1 MLPSSLPFVRSFSL
15 GLLSRS
21 ATSFA
26 GLTSEQ
32 FMKNPANEPV
42 LEYRKGSAES
52 VALEQELQKLW
63 AEPVEVPLCIGTE
76 KIFRKEQ
83 KKKIFHTE
91 QRKKIFHTEQRK
103 NIFHTEQRK
112 NIFHTEQRKNIFH
125 KEQRSIK
132 QPMAK
137 SGQDVKTNA
146 AKSSKFEP
154 KNIQLVSRRLH
165 KHLFGKATYANSSAK
180 EDSIEARLELPS
192 LHVSGNLMEHFRVE
206 ASAQFEGYQKL
217 LESVLWTK
225 ERNRIPRRPKEWSVQ
240 PGWTAYDPIGW
251 NAVPRPVPF
260 PAEDLLFF
268 DVEVCMKDG
277 RLPTLAVALSHTKW
291 YSWCS
296 TRMADADNELPEFV
310 RPEHLISMGNL
321 GQRKRLVIGHNVAF
335 DRTFISEQYAI
346 HETALRFWDTM
357 SMHIAIGGMADHQ
370 RDLFT
375 KNNNYPS
382 LAKLLFSKPGQS
394 DGPEIAM
401 EALTKE
407 QTTHLKEFNKI
418 VRVWKKR
425 TCRNSLD
432 ALHEKYCNKE
442 KPLVVR
448 KFEEKDGKMEQNLS
462 EESANVK
469 HSAKEQVEWD
479 KKYQSFFKTASIEQI
494 RSNAQVRLFSI
505 IVPAIFKYR
514 FPHPVTYCGMLEMGN
529 PYLPITSN
537 WRTFFA
543 KCEDESSNLKDV
555 TANKF
560 VKSARNLIEEL
571 DVESEHGIRKFELD
585 PWMWVSDWNRK
596 LLRPQWPLWYSGLFM
611 HFQDAEIHID
621 LLTGDRIKMQ
631 TREIPRIF
639 GLCYGRYPLF
649 YKSNYGWG
657 FLVPN
662 ANCSDDLP
670 KDEKVLLR
678 RNEYVNFPVRE
689 IHELIRRNK
698 SRNVPKIPFYAMKP
712 VSTSGKARNMGTP
725 FDKSNYK
732 NFEEG
737 VLYPTRYGEVLKDF
751 LVSKSVTRFWGN
763 YRDRYREELPVWL
776 DEKMQMGALVPSVIP
791 SGTVTRRATHKL
803 WLTSTN
809 PKENVVGS
817 DMKSMVQ
824 CADGW
829 KFVGADVDSQEQWL
843 AALFGDSFHE
853 SLRAGATPFSNMLLA
868 GNKNDGTDL
877 HSVVGK
883 EVGITR
889 NQAKTLNYARL
900 YGSGIFHAQQ
910 YMINQG
916 ITKPQARQR
925 AKKMFE
931 TTKGQPVRYLK
942 MSESGGK
949 MLDEFLAL
957 NSNLRQ
963 LVKHNFTLLRLGGK
977 HFLRIDCPVPFVNKF
992 ERWLL
997 SRQKENNI
1005 EMSINRMRNILYE
1018 GDVFL
1023 NVGGYE
1029 SQTFNW
1035 LSLNS
1040 CQRHPITPVLKCR
1053 LSQALEPIL
1062 PAMVKDVQSVNL
1074 DKFNSLFK
1082 RSVANW
1088 FVQSSAVDF
1097 LHLLLVCMRWLC
1109 RKYDIPARY
1118 VISIHDEVRYLVPEK
1133 DRYRCAL
1140 ALTLSNMYVRA
1151 AISDTLGIRELP
1163 KSIAFF
1169 SQVDID
1175 SVLRKEVDLEC
1186 RAPDTKTI
1194 ENGEAVN
1201 IEQIVKI
1208 TGGRLA

>member
-1 MLPSSLPFVRSFSL
+1 MLPSSLPFARSISL

-42 LEYRKGSAES
+42 LEYRKGSEENGA
-52 VALEQELQKLW
+52 VEQKLQKLW
-63 AEPVEVPLCIGTE
+63 AEPVKVPRIGTE
-76 KIFRKEQ
+76 KIFRKD
-83 KKKIFHTE
+83 
-91 QRKKIFHTEQRK
+91 QRKKIFR
-103 NIFHTEQRK
+103 
-112 NIFHTEQRKNIFH
+112 
-125 KEQRSIK
+125 KEQRNFK

-137 SGQDVKTNA
+137 NGQGFKTDA
-146 AKSSKFEP
+146 AKLSEQ
-154 KNIQLVSRRLH
+154 KNFKQPMAKNGQGFKTDAAKLSEQRNFKQPMAKNGEHNRL
-165 KHLFGKATYANSSAK
+165 
-180 EDSIEARLELPS
+180 
-192 LHVSGNLMEHFRVE
+192 
-206 ASAQFEGYQKL
+206 
-217 LESVLWTK
+217 
-225 ERNRIPRRPKEWSVQ
+225 PRRPKEWSVQ
-240 PGWTAYDPIGW
+240 PGWTAYDIIGW
-251 NAVPRPVPF
+251 NAVPRSVPF

-277 RLPTLAVALSHTKW
+277 RLPTLAVALSPTK
-291 YSWCS
+291 C
-296 TRMADADNELPEFV
+296 TRMADADNELPVFV

-375 KNNNYPS
+375 QNNNYPS
-382 LAKLLFSKPGQS
+382 LAKF
-394 DGPEIAM
+394 
-401 EALTKE
+401 
-407 QTTHLKEFNKI
+407 
-418 VRVWKKR
+418 
-425 TCRNSLD
+425 
-432 ALHEKYCNKE
+432 KE

-448 KFEEKDGKMEQNLS
+448 KFNEEKNGKMEQNPS
-462 EESANVK
+462 EESANCK
-469 HSAKEQVEWD
+469 QSAKEQSEWD
-479 KKYQSFFKTASIEQI
+479 KTYQSFFKTASIEQI
-494 RSNAQVRLFSI
+494 RSKAQV
-505 IVPAIFKYR
+505 R

-529 PYLPITSN
+529 PYLPITSEQLQLYLQLN
-537 WRTFFA
+537 IQYL
-543 KCEDESSNLKDV
+543 S
-555 TANKF
+555 
-560 VKSARNLIEEL
+560 EEL
-571 DVESEHGIRKFELD
+571 DVEIEHGIRKFELD

-596 LLRPQWPLWYSGLFM
+596 LLRPQWPQWYSGLFM
-611 HFQDAEIHID
+611 RFQDAEIHID

-639 GLCYGRYPLF
+639 GLCYGHYPLF

-657 FLVPN
+657 FLVPSTEYSFS
-662 ANCSDDLP
+662 ADLP

-698 SRNVPKIPFYAMKP
+698 SRKVPEILLNTMKP
-712 VSTSGKARNMGTP
+712 VSAVTQHFNFYRLPHPSGKARNMGTP

-737 VLYPTRYGEVLKDF
+737 VLYSTRYGEVLKDF

-776 DEKMQMGALVPSVIP
+776 DEQKQMGALVPSVIP
-791 SGTVTRRATHKL
+791 SGT
-803 WLTSTN
+803 
-809 PKENVVGS
+809 ENVVGS

-868 GNKNDGTDL
+868 GNKNNGTDL

-883 EVGITR
+883 KVGITR
-889 NQAKTLNYARL
+889 SQAKTLNYARL

-916 ITKPQARQR
+916 IAKPAARRR
-925 AKKMFE
+925 AKKLFE
-931 TTKGQPVRYLK
+931 TTKGEPVRYLK

-957 NSNLRQ
+957 KSNL
-963 LVKHNFTLLRLGGK
+963 LKFVKENFAVLRLGGK
-977 HFLRIDCPVPFVNKF
+977 CFLRIDCQLNDINGACPFPFVKIF
-992 ERWLL
+992 E
-997 SRQKENNI
+997 EC
-1005 EMSINRMRNILYE
+1005 
-1018 GDVFL
+1018 
-1023 NVGGYE
+1023 E

-1035 LSLNS
+1035 LSLNA

-1118 VISIHDEVRYLVPEK
+1118 VISIHDEVRYLVPEE

-1186 RAPDTKTI
+1186 RAPDAKTI

-1201 IEQIVKI
+1201 IEQIVEI
-1208 TGGRLA
+1208 TGGRLAQVDIDSVLRKEVDLECRAPDAKTIENGEAVNIEQIVEITGGRLA